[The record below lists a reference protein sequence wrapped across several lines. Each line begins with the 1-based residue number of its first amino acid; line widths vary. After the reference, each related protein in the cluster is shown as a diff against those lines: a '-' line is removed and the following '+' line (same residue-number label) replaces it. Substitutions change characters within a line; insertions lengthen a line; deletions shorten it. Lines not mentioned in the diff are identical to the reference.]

1 MVAKQVND
9 LCIACWRYRYQQSF
23 KRNSILLVCRILGP
37 VRIRIQDSKML
48 FRILIKIIGIRKS
61 WWQQLPGL
69 GGYPIGLPELDPLPE
84 LVVEL
89 QLLPPPLLL
98 LPPALVQLL
107 TQQPPRQRREKN
119 MTRSKEIDKTAVL
132 RTKTNGLLI
141 ADSNPNHIVLFT
153 WNRDPQRKVSD
164 LNMFFCC

>member
-1 MVAKQVND
+1 M
-9 LCIACWRYRYQQSF
+9 
-23 KRNSILLVCRILGP
+23 
-37 VRIRIQDSKML
+37 
-48 FRILIKIIGIRKS
+48 
-61 WWQQLPGL
+61 LPGL
-69 GGYPIGLPELDPLPE
+69 GGYSIGLPELDPLPE

-89 QLLPPPLLL
+89 QILPPPLLL

-107 TQQPPRQRREKN
+107 TQQPPRQSREKN

-153 WNRDPQRKVSD
+153 WNRDPQKKVSD